1 MNINGTWW
9 ILMNN
14 TSKKNARAKVD
25 EKKKKERRYAAAMFL
40 PSYCITQC
48 DGHTLH
54 ANFSEI
60 KIHMFSGTVNDWNV
74 ASAIVSHYND
84 IISCCSFSL
93 LTIRTVKKQPS
104 ITYTRMRMKENRKN
118 DKERRNRICM
128 RECYHWRPFSPDF
141 LPNFSYERKQRNGI

>member
-25 EKKKKERRYAAAMFL
+25 EKKKERRYAAAMFL

-60 KIHMFSGTVNDWNV
+60 KIHTFSGTVNDWNV
-74 ASAIVSHYND
+74 ASATVSRYND
-84 IISCCSFSL
+84 IISCCSLSL
-93 LTIRTVKKQPS
+93 LTIRTVKKTAFHYLHMDANEGKQKKRQRKAEQNLHARMLSLQIFSTRLS
-104 ITYTRMRMKENRKN
+104 IR
-118 DKERRNRICM
+118 
-128 RECYHWRPFSPDF
+128 FF
-141 LPNFSYERKQRNGI
+141 LRT

>member
-25 EKKKKERRYAAAMFL
+25 EKKEGRYAAAMFL

-54 ANFSEI
+54 ANFSKI

-74 ASAIVSHYND
+74 ASATVSHYDD
-84 IISCCSFSL
+84 IISCCSLSL
-93 LTIRTVKKQPS
+93 LTIPTVKRQPS
-104 ITYTRMRMKENRKN
+104 ITYTRMRMKESRKN

-128 RECYHWRPFSPDF
+128 RECYHWRSFLRDF

>member
-74 ASAIVSHYND
+74 ASAIVSRYND
-84 IISCCSFSL
+84 IISCCSLCL

-104 ITYTRMRMKENRKN
+104 ITYAWIRTKENGKN

-128 RECYHWRPFSPDF
+128 RECYHCRSFSSDF
-141 LPNFSYERKQRNGI
+141 LADFSYEREQRNGI